1 MNNIY
6 DNKAFFEAY
15 SQMARSTGGLE
26 AAGEW
31 HLLRPLFPP
40 MEGSRV
46 LDLGCGYGWHCKY
59 AVDHG
64 AAEALGLDLSEKMIA
79 EARARNADP
88 RIRYEVG
95 GIAEYAY
102 PAEAYDLVVSNLA
115 LHYLADL
122 DDIYRKVFTTLKPG
136 GVFLFNIEHPVFTAG
151 VREDWIRDEEG
162 RPVCWP
168 VDNYY
173 YPGERATL
181 FLGQEVKKQHHTLT
195 QILMGL
201 LRCGFA
207 LEAVEEAMPDPSML
221 DLPGMADEM
230 RRPMMLLVKARKP
243 A

>member
-6 DNKAFFEAY
+6 DDKAFFDAY
-15 SQMARSTGGLE
+15 SRMARSTGGLE

-31 HLLRPLFPP
+31 HQLQPLFPA

-59 AVDHG
+59 AVEQG

-88 RIRYEVG
+88 RIRYEVC
-95 GIAEYAY
+95 GIAEYSY
-102 PAEAYDLVVSNLA
+102 PAGYYDLVVSNLA

-122 DDIYRKVFTTLKPG
+122 DDIYRKVFSTLRPG

-151 VREDWIRDEEG
+151 VREDWVRDAEG

-168 VDNYY
+168 VW
-173 YPGERATL
+173 R
-181 FLGQEVKKQHHTLT
+181 
-195 QILMGL
+195 M
-201 LRCGFA
+201 RC
-207 LEAVEEAMPDPSML
+207 AVP
-221 DLPGMADEM
+221 
-230 RRPMMLLVKARKP
+230 
-243 A
+243 